1 MNGII
6 NENKLTAVKE
16 YEIDNPLIQNIDSI
30 INKCYRDCH
39 NKFFH
44 TFKCE
49 CVYDINFRNIT
60 NNEIVNL
67 KIVGINIRMYELN
80 QKLTLAKQRGFKFD
94 HINKLTIKIYSNL
107 SNINI
112 HYYVKHQIPMGQ
124 RLFFRRIAKN
134 RDYIETHCN
143 DINNRFHFACR
154 QWYNLNNTGEID
166 QI

>member
-39 NKFFH
+39 NNFFH

-94 HINKLTIKIYSNL
+94 HISKLTIKIYSNL

-112 HYYVKHQIPMGQ
+112 HYYLKLQIPMGQ
-124 RLFFRRIAKN
+124 RLFFRRIAQN
-134 RDYIETHCN
+134 RDYTQTRCN
-143 DINNRFHFACR
+143 DINNPFQFACR
-154 QWYNLNNTGEID
+154 QWYNLNNPGVFD